1 MEQLEF
7 FQVPSPCVGVCSSDD
22 KGYCNGCMRKREE
35 RFNWM
40 SMTPSEQLHVI
51 KLCRQRYRRKI
62 MKQKIWLVSRLTKRE
77 VQVPKEIFSAKEEV
91 LKFYLTSR

>member
-7 FQVPSPCVGVCSSDD
+7 FQVPSPCVGVCSSDG
-22 KGYCNGCMRKREE
+22 KGYCHGCMRKREE

-40 SMTPSEQLHVI
+40 SMTSAEQLHVI

-62 MKQKIWLVSRLTKRE
+62 MKQNNLVGK
-77 VQVPKEIFSAKEEV
+77 PEEEEGN
-91 LKFYLTSR
+91 TSPQRDLFG

>member
-62 MKQKIWLVSRLTKRE
+62 MNKKYLIGKQVD
-77 VQVPKEIFSAKEEV
+77 EEGN
-91 LKFYLTSR
+91 TSPQRDLFG

>member
-7 FQVPSPCVGVCSSDD
+7 FQVPSPCVGVCSSDE

-35 RFNWM
+35 RFNCM
-40 SMTPSEQLHVI
+40 SMAPAEQLHVI

-62 MKQKIWLVSRLTKRE
+62 MKQKNLVGE
-77 VQVPKEIFSAKEEV
+77 PEKEEGN
-91 LKFYLTSR
+91 TSPQRDLFG

>member
-7 FQVPSPCVGVCSSDD
+7 FQVPSPCVGGCSSDD

-40 SMTPSEQLHVI
+40 SMRLCCVI
-51 KLCRQRYRRKI
+51 
-62 MKQKIWLVSRLTKRE
+62 
-77 VQVPKEIFSAKEEV
+77 
-91 LKFYLTSR
+91 

>member
-7 FQVPSPCVGVCSSDD
+7 FQVPSPCVGVCSSDE
-22 KGYCNGCMRKREE
+22 KGYCHGCMRKREE

-40 SMTPSEQLHVI
+40 SMTSAEQLHVI

-62 MKQKIWLVSRLTKRE
+62 MKQNNLVGK
-77 VQVPKEIFSAKEEV
+77 PDEEEGN
-91 LKFYLTSR
+91 TSPQRDLFG